1 MAVLGGSWWAG
12 EQYGGSKETCRAVEG
27 QMLKLLV
34 LGWVVR
40 VLRQEVRVLG
50 QEVRVLGQK
59 DTPELLPPD

>member
-1 MAVLGGSWWAG
+1 MGG

-40 VLRQEVRVLG
+40 VLGLEVRVLRQEVRVLG